1 MFLLLPIYA
10 IYINL
15 PARACIAKQR
25 LVQKHCTKPCVRHK
39 EEQDTVLAL
48 G

>member
-15 PARACIAKQR
+15 PTRVCIAKQH
-25 LVQKHCTKPCVRHK
+25 LVQKHCTKHCVQHK